1 MDETAGNLP
10 PAGAVL
16 GMQRLP
22 RCRPRQQMQRLDR
35 RGMTLPDVHGGEVVL
50 ASAAITQTPHGREE
64 GHGRVPRRQSARR
77 LRLLVNG
84 VHTKLRVKHEDPIVP
99 LVPPQ
104 PQLQP
109 VSTPISAASSPGPA
123 STSPPPSASA
133 TTTASSPQN
142 GSTSQP
148 ILVRHGGGNGGNN
161 GGGGDG
167 NVSTHSQS
175 TGNYSSDGNSS
186 SGGDGNWNDGGLSGG
201 NNLNSSVH
209 SGAIGGRGIDNSRR
223 VFGSN
228 NWNGNGRGGGSY
240 NNATGSGDGGNRY
253 NGGSGSG
260 HWNNNARHGSGNSN
274 GFGGRGGRN
283 RRDHERGSN
292 FSPRGYSR
300 TLPVQQQQPGYY
312 QPGPF
317 QRPPPP
323 SPAAAHFM
331 VPQPFVPYVQPI
343 PYPADLQASYPYY
356 VTQVEQQFQN
366 MHLIRPPMQPLA
378 FQQDQINLQ
387 RDIQLQIE
395 HYFSTNNLCHDT
407 YLRERM
413 DDQGWVPIDLIASFP
428 MIINQE
434 SGVSMELKLVLWRK
448 VLAVD
453 RQSLILTRFTM
464 LGIDTNYILDSI
476 RGSELLEVQRAYG
489 NRKCE
494 CCLSVCNLYGPVW
507 VE

>member
-1 MDETAGNLP
+1 MSPAAGGAAPTQPAATAGLAPAAIAAPPQAPSRVNPRDPAAQAEGADPGNAAARKTAWNVPPPP
-10 PAGAVL
+10 PAPV
-16 GMQRLP
+16 
-22 RCRPRQQMQRLDR
+22 
-35 RGMTLPDVHGGEVVL
+35 GGIMGGDESWPAL
-50 ASAAITQTPHGREE
+50 ADAAARAWPKSSSSDSLKSLSDGSAPS
-64 GHGRVPRRQSARR
+64 PP
-77 LRLLVNG
+77 
-84 VHTKLRVKHEDPIVP
+84 EDPIVP

-428 MIINQE
+428 M
-434 SGVSMELKLVLWRK
+434 
-448 VLAVD
+448 
-453 RQSLILTRFTM
+453 LTRFTM

-476 RGSELLEVQRAYG
+476 RGSELLEVQG
-489 NRKCE
+489 NNVRRRNDWAAW
-494 CCLSVCNLYGPVW
+494 LLHRGPPPSN
-507 VE
+507 